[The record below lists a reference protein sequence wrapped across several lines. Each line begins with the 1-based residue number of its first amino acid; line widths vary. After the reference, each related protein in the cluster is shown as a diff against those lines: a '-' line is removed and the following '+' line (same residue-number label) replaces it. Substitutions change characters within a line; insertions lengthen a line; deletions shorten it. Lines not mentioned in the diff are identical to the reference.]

1 MESLPTCGAIGPC
14 SRRTRDSHVLLY
26 YRKGVDGVDMVDTAV
41 LDTCRAFSATVA
53 AVAVFTMYVL
63 CHGTGEHHLSRAGW
77 PFDEQGMRYSVVIG
91 HGAQTLFH

>member
-1 MESLPTCGAIGPC
+1 MS
-14 SRRTRDSHVLLY
+14 SFLLSE
-26 YRKGVDGVDMVDTAV
+26 GVDGVDMVDTAV